1 MTTVKVWCERC
12 CGTGNYD
19 GNDYS
24 CTYCQGKGYIEW
36 SIEQLASPVTV
47 SVSDINFSCAQRE
60 PEYTIDDAEV
70 DAKVLEALHGFIIDG
85 TSMAGEV
92 ASTIINRLHAFYV
105 GEK

>member
-70 DAKVLEALHGFIIDG
+70 DAKVLDTLAQYTGEIPHKIRISVID
-85 TSMAGEV
+85 
-92 ASTIINRLHAFYV
+92 RLHAFYV